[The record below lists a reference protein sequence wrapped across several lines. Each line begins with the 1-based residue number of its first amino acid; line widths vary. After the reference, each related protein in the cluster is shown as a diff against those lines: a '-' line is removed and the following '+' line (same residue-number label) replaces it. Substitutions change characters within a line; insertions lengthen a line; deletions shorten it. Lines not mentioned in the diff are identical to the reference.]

1 VGRPK
6 MLSAS
11 KAEIGIG
18 AHRDDDALAESERA
32 ASSPGQ
38 DRFVSPH
45 NRAVRLG
52 SCCGKRGRIC
62 WTDSAVAS
70 S

>member
-1 VGRPK
+1 
-6 MLSAS
+6 MLSVS
-11 KAEIGIG
+11 KAEIGID

-52 SCCGKRGRIC
+52 SCCGKRAHLLDG
-62 WTDSAVAS
+62 
-70 S
+70 

>member
-1 VGRPK
+1 

-18 AHRDDDALAESERA
+18 ARRDDAAAWAEAERA

-38 DRFVSPH
+38 DRFTSPH
-45 NRAVRLG
+45 NRTVGLG
-52 SCCGKRGRIC
+52 SCCGKRERIC